1 MAPSPFDVDLPKY
14 MTQET
19 KAFGQINK
27 NWMTIM
33 KNASDVKNVVMVCY
47 GDEGLQKLFKHLL
60 EQLQK
65 CQKALTGYI
74 EKKRQSFP
82 RFSFVSDPVIL
93 EIFGQASD
101 PQAIQPHLPSIFNN
115 LVHLDFDQMTYNKVL
130 GFRSEEGEKV
140 MLSQPF
146 LAQDNVE
153 KWLND
158 LINKIHR
165 KIKNIWTDMS

>member
-1 MAPSPFDVDLPKY
+1 MWIYLEAVFSGGDIAKY

-27 NWMTIM
+27 NWRTIM
-33 KNASDVKNVVMVCY
+33 KNASNVKNVVMVCY

-93 EIFGQASD
+93 EILGQA
-101 PQAIQPHLPSIFNN
+101 LTN

-146 LAQDNVE
+146 LVQDNVE
-153 KWLND
+153 KWLID
-158 LINKIHR
+158 LINMIHQT
-165 KIKNIWTDMS
+165 IKDIWTDMS